1 MLHSLDTQIGK
12 VRGGAKIEADDI
24 WKALAPKQWPWGSG
38 ARAWDTKSKH
48 RWPFLVP
55 PSRSTRQIESP
66 FIHPEERRTSSNTS
80 YTTKIHLPRDTFA
93 DQMEYLSIHEPC
105 EVQPRLPKE
114 TTLKELGLSWIWMT
128 MACGTTKDHAVGH
141 CNLPSSEEIRAPWSI
156 KWGKKTSLTEN
167 KLTPLS
173 SRGWVFNS
181 FIFCEQYRAP
191 LLTILSTWDPALPL
205 FKNIS

>member
-1 MLHSLDTQIGK
+1 MTLRLRSKSLGIQRASTADLSLSLLLGVQGRQK
-12 VRGGAKIEADDI
+12 VRLYTLKRG
-24 WKALAPKQWPWGSG
+24 
-38 ARAWDTKSKH
+38 
-48 RWPFLVP
+48 
-55 PSRSTRQIESP
+55 
-66 FIHPEERRTSSNTS
+66 TSSNTS

-191 LLTILSTWDPALPL
+191 RLTILSTWDPALPL

>member
-1 MLHSLDTQIGK
+1 MTLRLRSKEPGNTKTEHS
-12 VRGGAKIEADDI
+12 
-24 WKALAPKQWPWGSG
+24 WPV
-38 ARAWDTKSKH
+38 
-48 RWPFLVP
+48 LVP

-191 LLTILSTWDPALPL
+191 LLTVLSTWDPALPL